1 MGASGGAST
10 GGGGGGVGPAGVR
23 YKTTVVGTNRKTKTT
38 KQYGTKEDS
47 KQVAKRNEFRNTGAK
62 NIDNKKVG
70 SLSILK
76 PVFKAGSRKTRD
88 YFKNTVLTS
97 TDGKKKF
104 GYNKEQFEALSV
116 AEQNKIYDGYI
127 GDRLSGK
134 TDAIG
139 RDTPKTMA
147 GIDAKSA
154 SAEKVTT
161 IPKVTTAPTEAEVS
175 QSAAT
180 DTTAVAETKKEDDV
194 YTRKRKSK
202 ARGRSMMTLTSAQ
215 GLKKDDNLILGR
227 RSLLGS

>member
-10 GGGGGGVGPAGVR
+10 GGGGGGVGPAGAR

-38 KQYGTKEDS
+38 KQYGTVKDS
-47 KQVAKRNEFRNTGAK
+47 KQTAKRNEFRESGARD
-62 NIDNKKVG
+62 IDNKKVG

-104 GYNKEQFEALSV
+104 GYNKEQFEDLSV

-127 GDRLSGK
+127 GDRQSGK

-139 RDTPKTMA
+139 RDIPNEGGGNNNTPTVKV
-147 GIDAKSA
+147 A
-154 SAEKVTT
+154 S

-175 QSAAT
+175 QSSAT
-180 DTTAVAETKKEDDV
+180 DATAVAETKKVDDI
-194 YTRKRKSK
+194 YTRKRKAK
-202 ARGRSMMTLTSAQ
+202 AKGKSMMTLTSAQ
-215 GLKKDDNLILGR
+215 GLKDDDLVLGK